1 LGYYIGGITHSGGAN
16 MEAAVKEYDAKIDI
30 KRRITLRGSSYDYYH
45 VIEFP
50 NGKIELQPRVLVE
63 PFEIAEDT
71 LRMVD
76 SSMDNLKKG
85 QASEPIDLSSFAE

>member
-1 LGYYIGGITHSGGAN
+1 
-16 MEAAVKEYDAKIDI
+16 MEAAVKEYDAKIDT
-30 KRRITLRGSSYDYYH
+30 KKRITLRGSSYEYYH

-50 NGKIELQPRVLVE
+50 NGRIELEPRVLVE

-76 SSMDNLKKG
+76 ASMTNLKKG
-85 QASEPIDLSSFAE
+85 KASDPIDLSSFAD

>member
-1 LGYYIGGITHSGGAN
+1 

-30 KRRITLRGSSYDYYH
+30 KRRITLRGASYDYYH

-63 PFEIAEDT
+63 PFEISEDT
-71 LRMVD
+71 SHMVD
-76 SSMDNLKKG
+76 SSMANLKKG